1 MSASSF
7 RAAGDWTTRTLSAR
21 DEIETERSAQHR
33 EAEPVRHD
41 EKLRRQALEMR
52 LRIAVQSGRERLDMQ
67 RAGMADRDARTLGK
81 LLGELADTAAARA
94 AAAVSDRSSADL
106 SFRAEDLLDDTDD
119 EDEDNPALHV
129 KWPDDPIVRESR
141 ANDASDDDALP
152 SYRFTPRSERVAGR
166 DRDWPPTWR
175 CPPGLLPTEAPRA
188 SAASRRVRARG
199 YRAL

>member
-81 LLGELADTAAARA
+81 
-94 AAAVSDRSSADL
+94 
-106 SFRAEDLLDDTDD
+106 
-119 EDEDNPALHV
+119 
-129 KWPDDPIVRESR
+129 
-141 ANDASDDDALP
+141 
-152 SYRFTPRSERVAGR
+152 
-166 DRDWPPTWR
+166 
-175 CPPGLLPTEAPRA
+175 
-188 SAASRRVRARG
+188 
-199 YRAL
+199 